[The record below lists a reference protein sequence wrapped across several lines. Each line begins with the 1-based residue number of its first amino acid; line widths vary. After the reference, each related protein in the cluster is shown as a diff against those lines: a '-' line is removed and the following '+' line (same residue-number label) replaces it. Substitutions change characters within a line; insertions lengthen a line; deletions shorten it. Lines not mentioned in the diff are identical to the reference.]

1 MYKSPIEL
9 IVKDTYQKILEQR
22 EENIF
27 KAIFETGVK
36 VDKEE
41 LLKALKYDREQ
52 YNKGYIDGLKEFAE
66 RLKAKKARY
75 NADNF
80 YVIDYIPSKEVDNL
94 LKEMVGE
101 DK

>member
-9 IVKDTYQKILEQR
+9 FYKDIKAKQ
-22 EENIF
+22 EEYVLS
-27 KAIFETGVK
+27 AIQEMGVN

-52 YNKGYIDGLKEFAE
+52 YSKGYIDGVKEFAE
-66 RLKAKKARY
+66 RCKDLFLEEDEITRAR
-75 NADNF
+75 
-80 YVIDYIPSKEVDNL
+80 IDNL